1 MPRPLKKSHYSK
13 QKITQELLDQIAEAF
28 GEAYNFINIL
38 KSL

>member
-13 QKITQELLDQIAEAF
+13 KITQELLDQIAEVF

-38 KSL
+38 KRL